1 MEWNAKADRSICHHR
16 PNTGKPINKAFILC
30 LPGCLVQNYPIWD
43 IGIEIP
49 MAAMAMGHL
58 ESASPAE
65 FLLGG
70 WLPCDWGN
78 VADVACST
86 QILGEHRHGQT
97 VTNLFGSYCS
107 LKRFAT
113 FKDFKP
119 WKPCPT
125 APRSS
130 GQNCRKGRKDS
141 ASVAPNAHC
150 SSPPQ
155 SWT

>member
-1 MEWNAKADRSICHHR
+1 MPYYAYLGVWFKIIQFGMFN
-16 PNTGKPINKAFILC
+16 
-30 LPGCLVQNYPIWD
+30 
-43 IGIEIP
+43 GIEIP
-49 MAAMAMGHL
+49 MAAMSMGHL
-58 ESASPAE
+58 ESTSPAE

-119 WKPCPT
+119 WKPCP
-125 APRSS
+125 
-130 GQNCRKGRKDS
+130 RKI
-141 ASVAPNAHC
+141 PNL
-150 SSPPQ
+150 
-155 SWT
+155 